1 MRLLRSSLL
10 LGVGLTLFGCES
22 TYDGSTTE
30 SSGSNT
36 ATMASMEPPVAKTE
50 PVTLEIHGDVRT
62 DDYFWLRER
71 EDPEVIAYLEA
82 ENEYTEAMTAHT
94 NDLQETLFEEIVG
107 RIKQDDSS
115 VPYKDGA
122 YWYYTRYEEGND
134 YPIVA
139 RKSGSLEAQEEIMI
153 NANELAEGHEF
164 YSIGGIDVSSGD
176 NILAYSQDTVGRRF
190 YTVRFKNLDT
200 GELLD
205 DVIPDITGNVA
216 WANDNKTIFY
226 TKQDGE
232 TLLWNKIFR
241 HELGTDIS
249 EDVLVYE
256 EPDDTFSAF
265 VFKTKSKDFVIIG
278 SNQTLSSEYRFL
290 DATDPTG
297 SFEVIQRREE
307 NHEYSVDHYGN
318 YFYVRTNWKA
328 TNFRLMRAPIVI
340 TDKTHWEE
348 VIPHRDDVFLQ
359 GFEIFKDHLV
369 LLERFDGLR
378 QLRIRPWDGSAEH
391 YLDFGE
397 PAYRAGI
404 SINPEFDT
412 QILRYSY
419 TSMTTPNSTYDY
431 DMVTRQKTLLKE
443 QEILGGFDKS
453 DYVTER
459 IFATARDGARV
470 PVSIVYR
477 EGTPLDGT
485 SPLLLNGYG
494 SYGSSREATFSSPR
508 LSLLDRGVVFAIAH
522 IRGGQEMGRYW
533 YEDGKLLKKKNT
545 FTDFIDVAE
554 HLIDEK
560 YADPERLFAEGGSA
574 GGLLMGAVTN
584 MRPDLWRGV
593 FAYVPWVDVVTTMLD
608 DSIPLTTS
616 EYDEWGDPN
625 VKEYYDY
632 MLSYSPSDNVEAKD
646 YPNML
651 VTTGLHD
658 SQVQYWEPAKWVAK
672 IRALRT
678 NDKRLILKTNME
690 AGHGGA
696 TGRLKRH
703 KETAFEYAFLMDLAG
718 IHSIHAD
725 TD

>member
-1 MRLLRSSLL
+1 
-10 LGVGLTLFGCES
+10 
-22 TYDGSTTE
+22 
-30 SSGSNT
+30 
-36 ATMASMEPPVAKTE
+36 MASMEPPVAKTK
-50 PVTLEIHGDVRT
+50 PVTLEMHGDVRT
-62 DDYFWLRER
+62 DEYFWLRER
-71 EDPEVIAYLEA
+71 EDPEVVAYLEA

-94 NDLQETLFEEIVG
+94 NDLQVALFEEIVG

-297 SFEVIQRREE
+297 SFEVIQPREE

-318 YFYVRTNWKA
+318 YFYVRTNWNA

-470 PVSIVYR
+470 PVSIVYK

-554 HLIDEK
+554 HLIDKK

-632 MLSYSPSDNVEAKD
+632 MLSYSPYDNVEAKD

>member
-1 MRLLRSSLL
+1 MRLLRCSLL
-10 LGVGLTLFGCES
+10 LGFGLILVGCES
-22 TYDGSTTE
+22 TYDDSTTE
-30 SSGSNT
+30 SSESKT
-36 ATMASMEPPVAKTE
+36 ATMASIEPPIAKTD
-50 PVTLEIHGDVRT
+50 PVKLEMHGDVRT
-62 DDYFWLRER
+62 DEYFWLRER
-71 EDPEVIAYLEA
+71 ENPEVIAYLEA
-82 ENEYTEAMTAHT
+82 ENEYAEAMTAHT
-94 NDLQETLFEEIVG
+94 EDLQDALFEEIVG

-115 VPYKDGA
+115 VPYRDGD
-122 YWYYTRYEEGND
+122 YWYYTRYEEGGD
-134 YPIVA
+134 YPIFA
-139 RKSGSLEAQEEIMI
+139 RKRGSLDAREEIMI

-164 YSIGGIDVSSGD
+164 YSIRGTDVSSGD

-200 GELLD
+200 GEFLD
-205 DVIPDITGNVA
+205 DVIEDVTGNVA

-226 TKQDGE
+226 TKQDKE
-232 TLLWNKIFR
+232 TLLWNQIYR
-241 HELGTDIS
+241 HELGTARS

-278 SNQTLSSEYRFL
+278 AEQTLSSEYRFL
-290 DATDPTG
+290 DATNPTG
-297 SFEVIQRREE
+297 SFKIIQPREE

-318 YFYVRTNWKA
+318 YFYMRTNWEA
-328 TNFRLMRAPIVI
+328 TNFRLMRTPIVV
-340 TDKTHWEE
+340 TDKTDWEE
-348 VIPHRDDVFLQ
+348 VIPNREDVFLQ
-359 GFEIFKDHLV
+359 GFEIFKDQLV
-369 LLERFDGLR
+369 LSERKEGLL
-378 QLRIRPWDGSAEH
+378 QLRVRPWDGSEEH

-397 PAYRAGI
+397 PAYRASI

-431 DMVTRQKTLLKE
+431 DMVTREKKLLKE

-453 DYVTER
+453 DYTTER
-459 IFATARDGARV
+459 VFATARDGVRV

-477 EGTPLDGT
+477 NSTTLNGA
-485 SPLLLNGYG
+485 SPLLLYAYG
-494 SYGSSREATFSSPR
+494 SYGSSMDATFSYSR
-508 LSLLDRGVVFAIAH
+508 LSLLDRGVVYAIAH
-522 IRGGQEMGRYW
+522 IRGGQEMGRQW
-533 YEDGKLLKKKNT
+533 YENGKLFKKKNT

-554 HLIDEK
+554 YLIDEG
-560 YADPERLFAEGGSA
+560 YADPTRLFARGGSA

-584 MRPDLWRGV
+584 MRPDLWQGV
-593 FAYVPWVDVVTTMLD
+593 IANVPWVDVVTTMLD

-625 VKEYYDY
+625 EKAYYDY
-632 MLSYSPSDNVEAKD
+632 MLSYSPYDNVEAKD

-651 VTTGLHD
+651 VTTGLND

-678 NDKRLILKTNME
+678 NDNLLILKTNME

-703 KETAFEYAFLMDLAG
+703 RETAFEYAFLLDLAG
-718 IHSIHAD
+718 IHSIQPD

>member
-1 MRLLRSSLL
+1 
-10 LGVGLTLFGCES
+10 
-22 TYDGSTTE
+22 
-30 SSGSNT
+30 
-36 ATMASMEPPVAKTE
+36 MASMEPPVAKTE

-82 ENEYTEAMTAHT
+82 ENEYMEAMTAHT
-94 NDLQETLFEEIVG
+94 NDLQETLFAEIVG

-200 GELLD
+200 GKLLD
-205 DVIPDITGNVA
+205 DVIPDVTGNVA

-297 SFEVIQRREE
+297 SFEVIQPREE

-318 YFYVRTNWKA
+318 YFYVRTNWNA

-632 MLSYSPSDNVEAKD
+632 MLSYSPYDNVEAKD

>member
-10 LGVGLTLFGCES
+10 LGVGLILVGCES
-22 TYDGSTTE
+22 SYEDSSTEQSE
-30 SSGSNT
+30 SYTGI
-36 ATMASMEPPVAKTE
+36 MASIEPPMAKTD
-50 PVTLEIHGDVRT
+50 PVKLEMHGDVRT
-62 DDYFWLRER
+62 DEYFWLRER

-94 NDLQETLFEEIVG
+94 NDLQEALFKEIVG

-122 YWYYTRYEEGND
+122 YWYYTRYEEGGD
-134 YPIVA
+134 YPIFA
-139 RKSGSLEAQEEIMI
+139 RKRGSLDVKEEIMI
-153 NANELAEGHEF
+153 NANELADGHEF
-164 YSIGGIDVSSGD
+164 YSIRGIDVSSGD

-205 DVIPDITGNVA
+205 DVITDVTGNVA

-226 TKQDGE
+226 TKQDKE
-232 TLLWNKIFR
+232 SLLWNQIYR
-241 HELGTDIS
+241 HELGTSIAD
-249 EDVLVYE
+249 DVLVYE

-265 VFKTKSKDFVIIG
+265 VFKTKSKDYVIIG
-278 SNQTLSSEYRFL
+278 AEQTLSSEYRYL
-290 DATDPTG
+290 DASDPTG
-297 SFEVIQRREE
+297 SFEVIQPREE

-318 YFYVRTNWKA
+318 YFYVRTNWEA
-328 TNFRLMRAPIVI
+328 TNFRLMRAPLVIV
-340 TDKTHWEE
+340 DKMHWEE
-348 VIPHRDDVFLQ
+348 VIPNREDVFLQ
-359 GFEIFKDHLV
+359 GFEIFRDHLV
-369 LLERFDGLR
+369 LSERNEGLL
-378 QLRIRPWDGSAEH
+378 QLRVRPWDGSEEH

-404 SINPEFDT
+404 STNPEFDT

-431 DMVTRQKTLLKE
+431 DMVTREKTLLKE
-443 QEILGGFDKS
+443 QAVLGGFDKS
-453 DYVTER
+453 DYTTER
-459 IFATARDGARV
+459 IFAKARDGVKV
-470 PVSIVYR
+470 PVSIVYKKD
-477 EGTPLDGT
+477 TPLDGA
-485 SPLLLNGYG
+485 SALLLYAYG
-494 SYGSSREATFSSPR
+494 SYGASMDATFSFSR
-508 LSLLDRGVVFAIAH
+508 LSLLNRGVVYAIAH
-522 IRGGQEMGRYW
+522 IRGGQEMGRQW
-533 YEDGKLLKKKNT
+533 YENGKLFKKKNT

-554 HLIDEK
+554 HLIEEG
-560 YADPERLFAEGGSA
+560 YADPDRVFARGGSA

-593 FAYVPWVDVVTTMLD
+593 IAHVPWVDVVTTMLD

-625 VKEYYDY
+625 EKAYYDY
-632 MLSYSPSDNVEAKD
+632 MLSYSPYDNVAAKD

-678 NDKRLILKTNME
+678 DDKRLILKTNME

-718 IHSIHAD
+718 IHSIHPD